1 MALDGTD
8 HSQPIQLAQ
17 SLAMSGDLTDS
28 TRMDLIDMLHELA
41 ARRRVAPWPG
51 NGAPQSHDLT

>member
-1 MALDGTD
+1 M
-8 HSQPIQLAQ
+8 QLAQ

-41 ARRRVAPWPG
+41 ARRRISPWPG
-51 NGAPQSHDLT
+51 NDAPQARDPM